1 MSDREKMKSNL
12 LMESESKANLFN
24 IRALII
30 CTLIAVIAELLMEV
44 GLFTLDATLTRISTI
59 SDFFLFMIPFI
70 VYYLHDKVLKKEK
83 PIIQNKHFKILVL
96 VCAFTGITII
106 SILLS
111 FHAVL
116 VLIIPVVLG
125 AQYKKSK
132 RMFIIVLIVTI
143 LTVPITIYGSFFFGI
158 PDKNLLKALVE
169 GEEAM
174 SFAKRV
180 ELATPT
186 RMVDVLTHYVIP
198 RTLEITAIDLI
209 VAGIT
214 KRDSQMLDEQIELSS
229 RVQEE
234 MEKRN
239 DMQLHV
245 IEDLASV
252 IETRDLETGKHI
264 IRTKEYVKMLS
275 REMAKYD
282 EYKDVLTDKLIDQ
295 IENTAPLHDVG
306 KIAVS
311 DTILL
316 KPAKLTKEEFELMKV
331 HTIKG
336 GEMIQSIFRNLNDDA
351 FFEVAFDIAK
361 YHHERWDG
369 SGYPEGLKHEEIPLS
384 ARIMALADVFDAL
397 TQKRVYKPA
406 FPPEE
411 ALLEIKRCA
420 GTQFDPKMT
429 EIFLSLS
436 DELIEYVNN
445 NLEE

>member
-83 PIIQNKHFKILVL
+83 PIIKNKHFKVLVL

-295 IENTAPLHDVG
+295 IENAAPLHDVG

-369 SGYPEGLKHEEIPLS
+369 SGYPEGLKNEEIPLS

-420 GTQFDPKMT
+420 GTQFDPKMA
-429 EIFLSLS
+429 EIFLSLR

>member
-1 MSDREKMKSNL
+1 MIDREKMKSDL
-12 LMESESKANLFN
+12 FIESESKANLFN

-30 CTLIAVIAELLMEV
+30 CTLIAVIAEILMEV

-59 SDFFLFMIPFI
+59 SDIILFMVPFC
-70 VYYLHDKVLKKEK
+70 VYYIHDKLLKKEK
-83 PIIQNKHFKILVL
+83 PIIKNKHFKILVL
-96 VCAFTGITII
+96 VCAFVGITII
-106 SILLS
+106 SVLLS

-116 VLIIPVVLG
+116 VLVIPVVLG

-158 PDKNLLKALVE
+158 PDKNLLKALVD

-198 RTLEITAIDLI
+198 RILEIAAIDLI

-214 KRDSQMLDEQIELSS
+214 KRDSKMLDDQVELSS

-295 IENTAPLHDVG
+295 IENAAPLHDVG

-316 KPAKLTKEEFELMKV
+316 KPGKLTKEEFDLMKV
-331 HTIKG
+331 HTTKG
-336 GEMIQSIFRNLNDDA
+336 GEMIQSIFRNLDDDA

-361 YHHERWDG
+361 YHHEKWDG
-369 SGYPEGLKHEEIPLS
+369 SGYPEGLKNEEIPLS

-406 FPPEE
+406 IKPED
-411 ALLEIKRCA
+411 ALNEIKSLA
-420 GTQFDPKMT
+420 GIQFDPKMT

-436 DELIEYVNN
+436 NELIEYVNN
-445 NLEE
+445 NLE